1 MADVIGPRI
10 TGMQH
15 DVDEIKRHMES
26 IGNRNSGNSHVRID
40 AGGMGVWIATT
51 ACIAML
57 CAGLIGALWISRE
70 LSRIDARMAEQ
81 EVKIDRANTFLSAIW
96 ANAPELEK
104 KIKDEQEKETSRAE

>member
-1 MADVIGPRI
+1 MAEPIGPRI
-10 TGMQH
+10 SGVEH
-15 DVDEIKRHMES
+15 KVEEIKRAVES

-40 AGGMGVWIATT
+40 AGGVGVWIATT

-70 LSRIDARMAEQ
+70 LTRMDARAAEQ
-81 EVKIDRANTFLSAIW
+81 EVKLDRANTFLSAIW

-104 KIKDEQEKETSRAE
+104 KIKAEEEKSRAK